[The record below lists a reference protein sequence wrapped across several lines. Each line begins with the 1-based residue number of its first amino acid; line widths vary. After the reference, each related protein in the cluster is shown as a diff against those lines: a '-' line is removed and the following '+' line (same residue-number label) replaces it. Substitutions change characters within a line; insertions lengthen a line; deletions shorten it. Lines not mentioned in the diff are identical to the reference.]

1 MFKRINQTI
10 CAGGIAML
18 ACVGVM
24 ATSVVTPA
32 MAAGGGGDIK
42 DHEWTFDGP
51 FGYFDKASLQRG
63 FQVYREVCA
72 SCHGLEYIAFR
83 NFADLGYY
91 DAEIKAIAAEY
102 EVMDGPD
109 EEGEMFTRKAIPA
122 DRVPSPYANENAARA
137 SNGGAY
143 PPDLSLIAK
152 ARPNGANYL
161 YSLLVGY
168 KDAPHSDDVP
178 DGMYYNTA
186 YSGNLIAMPQPLYG
200 DDIELAGNGDTSI
213 EALSEDVVTFLA
225 WAAEPEMETRKR
237 TGIAV
242 MLFLFVM
249 CFVSYGSMRYIWAD
263 IKKSKA

>member
-10 CAGGIAML
+10 YAGGIAML
-18 ACVGVM
+18 ACVGIM
-24 ATSVVTPA
+24 ATAAVTPA

-83 NFADLGYY
+83 NFADLGYSEG
-91 DAEIKAIAAEY
+91 EIKAIAAEY
-102 EVMDGPD
+102 EVIDGPD
-109 EEGEMFTRKAIPA
+109 EEGEMFTRNAIPA
-122 DRVPSPYANENAARA
+122 DRVPSPYANQNAARA

-168 KDAPHSDDVP
+168 KDAPHSDEVP

-200 DDIELAGNGDTSI
+200 DDIELAGGGDTSI